1 MISVRKINITNMKKM
16 NSLIVMVVTMVVVV
30 LSMSS
35 CMSYGYGTYG
45 YGGSGFSGGLV
56 GGCRYCDGI
65 TTVEMVDHH
74 GNVIGYKKLQGDW
87 TGLEPG
93 LPLYTSQSKLE
104 YKLRREKAM
113 HIAQETGGYVGYGYY
128 TPSLTV
134 GYGGVGVGYNY
145 NYRPSTVTASDA
157 NGDDM
162 YSTGSRSSKRTTTRS
177 NDNRS
182 TTAATTRTTTTRT
195 TPTTTTRSTTTTNTT
210 TRDAANIW

>member
-1 MISVRKINITNMKKM
+1 MISVRQINITNMKKM

-35 CMSYGYGTYG
+35 CMSYGYGYGTYG

-93 LPLYTSQSKLE
+93 LPLATSQTKLE

-162 YSTGSRSSKRTTTRS
+162 YSTGSRRTTTRS
-177 NDNRS
+177 NDNR
-182 TTAATTRTTTTRT
+182 
-195 TPTTTTRSTTTTNTT
+195 TTTTRSAATTTTTRSATPARTTTTTTTTT